1 MPSLH
6 SQTNLA
12 SYTPGSTYWGRN
24 NYTEY
29 IAGNMPLIISA
40 PHGGDDYPS
49 ELPNRT
55 NTSTYT
61 VTTDPD
67 LWTANL
73 ARAIR
78 TACSNR
84 YGRYPHVIICN
95 VDRAKVDCNREII
108 EGAQNNT
115 NTQTVWKEFH
125 AYINIAR
132 QQVSNTYG
140 RGLYIDLHGHG
151 HPIQKNEIGY
161 DLSDSDM
168 FKTTFSTTDDNESTI
183 HALSERSRQSFTD
196 VVRGELSLGS
206 ILEKRGYPCVPS
218 VSSPNPG
225 VSNGVTNAY
234 FNGGY
239 NTQTYGTSLANGGTI
254 DAIQIECNYTN
265 VRAKSSTS
273 SYSEDVAVRANFA
286 SNLVLS
292 LEEYFKYHLEM
303 TLNTQATPPPS
314 VNSFS
319 DKTILE
325 DGFTST
331 SSITLASASNTFWGE
346 SSDPN
351 IVDASGFIF
360 GGSGTSRNLVVRPR
374 ANAYGSNVI
383 VMVYQQAT
391 NGGVGTDWYFLT
403 VNPVNDA
410 PIFSSVADRTIN
422 PGVSLAIPA
431 TATDVEGATL
441 GYSLVSGPVGCAVNP
456 STGTVTW
463 RPTIAQSGA
472 AYPMVI
478 RATESGVG
486 GLSSDLSFQTTVNPA
501 TAPQV
506 TPSWVAGAG
515 GSSSPQLQLS
525 MSGQVGP
532 DYTVWASEDL
542 VNWVNL
548 TTTTPTVSPYVWA
561 DPNAAKFLKR
571 FYQVKLGP

>member
-1 MPSLH
+1 
-6 SQTNLA
+6 
-12 SYTPGSTYWGRN
+12 
-24 NYTEY
+24 
-29 IAGNMPLIISA
+29 MPLIISA
-40 PHGGDDYPS
+40 PHGGDDNPS
-49 ELPNRT
+49 ELPDRT

-61 VTTDPD
+61 VTTAKD
-67 LWTANL
+67 LYTANL

-78 TACSNR
+78 TACTNR

-95 VDRAKVDCNREII
+95 VDRSKVDCNREIL

-161 DLSDSDM
+161 VLSDSDM
-168 FKTTFSTTDDNESTI
+168 FKPAFSTTDDDESSI
-183 HALSERSRQSFTD
+183 HALSVRSRQSFTD

-206 ILEKRGYPCVPS
+206 LLEKRKYPCVPS

-225 VSNGVTNAY
+225 VSNGATNAY

-239 NTQTYGTSLANGGTI
+239 NIQTYGTSSANGGTI

-286 SNLVLS
+286 TSLVAS

-303 TLNTQATPPPS
+303 TLDTQATPPAS

-325 DGFTST
+325 DELTST
-331 SSITLASASNTFWGE
+331 SSITLASASNTLWGD
-346 SSDPN
+346 SSNTN
-351 IVDASGFIF
+351 IVDASSFIF

-374 ANAYGSNVI
+374 ANAYGSNVM

-391 NGGVGTDWYFLT
+391 NGGVGTGWYYLN
-403 VNPVNDA
+403 VDPVNDA
-410 PIFSSVADRTIN
+410 PIFPSVADRTIN
-422 PGVSLAIPA
+422 PGVFLSIPA
-431 TATDVEGATL
+431 SATDVEGTL
-441 GYSLVSGPVGCAVNP
+441 LEYALVSGPEGCSVDS
-456 STGTVTW
+456 STGVVTW
-463 RPTIAQSGA
+463 RPKIATSGA
-472 AYPMVI
+472 AYPIVI
-478 RATESGVG
+478 KATEEQE
-486 GLSSDLSFQTTVNPA
+486 GLSSTLNFQTTVNPA

-506 TPSWVAGAG
+506 TPSWIAGAE

-525 MSGQVGP
+525 INGQVGP
-532 DYTVWASEDL
+532 DYIVLASEDL
-542 VNWVNL
+542 VSWASLSTN
-548 TTTTPTVSPYVWA
+548 TPTVFPYFWS
-561 DPNAAKFLKR
+561 DTSTNNLPKR
-571 FYQVKLGP
+571 FYRLILGP